1 MIFLRGWIVESNQ
14 GNSHVILKREISESE
29 GISVLVVADE
39 RNDFVHL
46 DEGVD
51 FYTLHCFHNIGM
63 QQSLIQKQLVY
74 TISSCVHCFWDLF
87 LTLVWSLLF

>member
-1 MIFLRGWIVESNQ
+1 MESNQ
-14 GNSHVILKREISESE
+14 GNSHVILKHEISESE

-51 FYTLHCFHNIGM
+51 FYTLHCFHNIGI

>member
-1 MIFLRGWIVESNQ
+1 MESNQ

-74 TISSCVHCFWDLF
+74 TISSCVHCFWNLF

>member
-51 FYTLHCFHNIGM
+51 FYTLHCFHNIGI

>member
-1 MIFLRGWIVESNQ
+1 MESNQ

-51 FYTLHCFHNIGM
+51 FYTVHCFHNIGI

-74 TISSCVHCFWDLF
+74 TISSCAHCLWDLF
-87 LTLVWSLLF
+87 LTIVWSLLF

>member
-1 MIFLRGWIVESNQ
+1 MESNQ
-14 GNSHVILKREISESE
+14 GNSHVILKREISEGE